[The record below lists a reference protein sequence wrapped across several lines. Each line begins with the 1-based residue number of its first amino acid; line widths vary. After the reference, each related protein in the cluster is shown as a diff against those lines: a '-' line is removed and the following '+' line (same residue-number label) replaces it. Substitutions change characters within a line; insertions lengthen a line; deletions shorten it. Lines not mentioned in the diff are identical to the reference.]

1 MEFNQEES
9 LLANLKMAPRD
20 PILGMTEA
28 FVADSNPDKVNLGV
42 GVYYDDRGKVPLLEC
57 VRLTDQALT
66 GSGMARP
73 YLAMDGI
80 PEYVR
85 CVQAL
90 LFGADHPAA
99 VQGRITTVQA
109 VGGTG
114 ALKVGADFIKRFA
127 PDTAM
132 YLSDPSYD
140 NHRPLFEQA
149 GFRIEMYPYYD
160 PQTHGIKFDEMM
172 SFLGTAPKGSI
183 VLLHACCHNPT
194 GVDIRDEHWGE
205 VIKLVSA
212 RRLIPFLDF
221 AYQGFGEGIDED
233 AEVIRRFAEAMPL
246 LLVAISFSKSFSLYG
261 ERVGALSVVTA
272 DQGEAARVLSQLKRM
287 IRTNYSN
294 PPSHGAR
301 IVMSILGSAD
311 MRVLWRKEVLGMR
324 DRVRLMR
331 RELVDRLRQKTP
343 GRDFGFILKQRGIF
357 SYSGL
362 SRDQMIAL
370 RERYSVY
377 GLESSRIC
385 VAALNSRNLDYVADA
400 IASTV
405 RMSEDGLRTSTRA
418 A

>member
-1 MEFNQEES
+1 MDFNQEES

-194 GVDIRDEHWGE
+194 GVDIRDEQWGE

-405 RMSEDGLRTSTRA
+405 RVSEDGVRTSTRA

>member
-1 MEFNQEES
+1 MDFKKEES

-66 GSGMARP
+66 ESSLARP

-85 CVQAL
+85 AVQAL

-99 VQGRITTVQA
+99 RQGRITTVQA

-114 ALKVGADFIKRFA
+114 ALKVGADFIKRLA
-127 PDTAM
+127 PDAAI

-160 PQTHGIKFDEMM
+160 PRTHGIKFDEMM
-172 SFLGTAPKGSI
+172 SFLGKAPKGAI
-183 VLLHACCHNPT
+183 VLFHACCHNPT
-194 GVDIRDEHWGE
+194 GVDIRDEQWGE
-205 VIKLVSA
+205 VIELVSA
-212 RRLIPFLDF
+212 RRLVPFLDF

-233 AEVIRRFAEAMPL
+233 AEVVRRFAEAMPL
-246 LLVAISFSKSFSLYG
+246 LLVANSFSKSFSLYG

-272 DQGEAARVLSQLKRM
+272 DKDEAARVLSQLKRM

-301 IVMSILGSAD
+301 IVSSILGSSD
-311 MRVLWRKEVLGMR
+311 MRVLWRKEVVGMR

-331 RELVDRLRQKTP
+331 RELVDRLGQKIP
-343 GRDFGFILKQRGIF
+343 GEDFSFILKQRGIF

-370 RERYSVY
+370 RERFSVY
-377 GLESSRIC
+377 ALESGRIC
-385 VAALNSRNLDYVADA
+385 VAALNSRNLDYVANSL
-400 IASTV
+400 ASTV
-405 RMSEDGLRTSTRA
+405 RASKDGLLTPTRA
-418 A
+418 V

>member
-1 MEFNQEES
+1 MDFKKEES
-9 LLANLKMAPRD
+9 LLADLKMAPRD

-28 FVADSNPDKVNLGV
+28 FVADSNPNKVNLGV
-42 GVYYDDRGKVPLLEC
+42 GVYYDDQGKVPLLEC

-66 GSGMARP
+66 ESSLARP

-85 CVQAL
+85 SVRAL

-99 VQGRITTVQA
+99 AQGRITTVQA

-127 PDTAM
+127 PDAAI

-149 GFRIEMYPYYD
+149 GFTIEMYPYYD
-160 PQTHGIKFDEMM
+160 PHTHGIKFDEMM
-172 SFLGTAPKGSI
+172 SFLGKAPKGAI
-183 VLLHACCHNPT
+183 VLFHACCHNPT
-194 GVDIRDEHWGE
+194 GVDIRDEQWGE
-205 VIKLVSA
+205 VIQLVSV
-212 RRLIPFLDF
+212 RRLVPFLDF

-233 AEVIRRFAEAMPL
+233 AEVVRRFAEAMPL
-246 LLVAISFSKSFSLYG
+246 LLVANSFSKSFSLYG
-261 ERVGALSVVTA
+261 ERVGALSVVAA
-272 DQGEAARVLSQLKRM
+272 DKDEAARVLSQLKRM

-301 IVMSILGSAD
+301 IVTSILGSAD
-311 MRVLWRKEVLGMR
+311 MRVLWRKEVVGMR

-331 RELVDRLRQKTP
+331 RELVDRLRQKIP
-343 GRDFGFILKQRGIF
+343 GKDFSFILKQRGIF

-370 RERYSVY
+370 RERFSVY
-377 GLESSRIC
+377 ALESGRIC

-405 RMSEDGLRTSTRA
+405 RTTKEGMLTPTRA

>member
-194 GVDIRDEHWGE
+194 GVDIRDEQWGE

>member
-1 MEFNQEES
+1 MDFNQEES

-28 FVADSNPDKVNLGV
+28 FVADSNPNKVNLGV

-66 GSGMARP
+66 ESGMARP
-73 YLAMDGI
+73 YLAIDGI

-85 CVQAL
+85 SVQAL
-90 LFGADHPAA
+90 LFGADHLAA
-99 VQGRITTVQA
+99 VQGRSTTVQA

-127 PDTAM
+127 PDAVL

-149 GFRIEMYPYYD
+149 GLRIEMYPYYD

-172 SFLGTAPKGSI
+172 SFLGKAPKGSI
-183 VLLHACCHNPT
+183 VLFHACCHNPT
-194 GVDIRDEHWGE
+194 GVDIRDGQWGD
-205 VIKLVSA
+205 VIQLVSA

-233 AEVIRRFAEAMPL
+233 AEVIRRFAEAIPL

-272 DQGEAARVLSQLKRM
+272 DEGEAARVLSQLKRM

-301 IVMSILGSAD
+301 IVTSILGSAD
-311 MRVLWRKEVLGMR
+311 MRVLWRKEVVGMR

-331 RELVDRLRQKTP
+331 RELVDRLRQKIP
-343 GRDFGFILKQRGIF
+343 GQDFSFILKQRGIF

-370 RERYSVY
+370 RERFSVY
-377 GLESSRIC
+377 ALESGRIC
-385 VAALNSRNLDYVADA
+385 VAALNSRNLDYVADS

-405 RMSEDGLRTSTRA
+405 RTSKDGLLTPTRA